1 MTETR
6 STKVLERVA
15 TVLLAI
21 AAVATAWSSYQ
32 ATRWNG
38 EQAALGSR
46 ASALRIQ
53 STSAADEAN
62 SAREIDIATFI
73 QWVDAQA
80 AEDDEL
86 ADFYRGR
93 FRPEFESAFAAWLE
107 TSPLTETDAPTSPFV
122 MPDYRLAAAERAA
135 DLEEQA
141 DALSAQMRRAIQ
153 RSGNYVLAVVLFSVA
168 LFFGGMSTKLES
180 FRLRGVLLGLGCAV
194 LVGTVAWLVTMPVVF
209 NV

>member
-38 EQAALGSR
+38 EQAALSSR

-53 STSAADEAN
+53 AATAADEAN
-62 SAREIDIATFI
+62 SVREIDIATFI
-73 QWVDAQA
+73 QWVDAHA
-80 AEDDEL
+80 AEDDRL

-93 FRPEFESAFAAWLE
+93 FRAEFDVAFEAWL
-107 TSPLTETDAPTSPFV
+107 ATSPFTNDDAPNSPFA
-122 MPDYRLAAAERAA
+122 MPDYQLASAEQAA
-135 DLEEQA
+135 DLEQQA

-180 FRLRGVLLGLGCAV
+180 TRLRIVLLGIGCAV
-194 LVGTVAWLVTMPVVF
+194 LVGTVVWLVTMPVVF
-209 NV
+209 TV